1 MGDSYPKIRVGVV
14 QAASIFLDRE
24 ACVEKAVGYIEE
36 AGRKQVSL
44 LAFPEGFIPAHPIWY
59 HFMPATA
66 PKSVRLAAELF
77 KNSVEIPGPAT
88 EALCAAAARARLHV
102 VIGVCEKRP
111 RTTGTLFNTQLF
123 IGPTGR
129 ILGKHQKITPT
140 VGERLVHTGGHG
152 DTLRVLH
159 TEIGALSGL
168 ICAENANPLAIFTLA
183 AQGTQIHVASW
194 PNHFSQHRMVD
205 AVTFNTRSLS
215 YKCGCFVLNSCGTI
229 SDKMREI
236 LPYRDEDR
244 VFLADLENGGGSSI
258 IGANSMILAG
268 PMSGAEEGILTAD
281 INLEDCVKA
290 KAIHDYTGHYNR
302 ADIFRLT
309 VNAAVPSIY
318 ETIEE
323 IPSSVTP
330 LAEQRNAKEDYRTEV
345 TEIMGRAGKKRRP

>member
-14 QAASIFLDRE
+14 QAASVFLNRE
-24 ACVEKAVGYIEE
+24 GCLEKAIGYIEE

-44 LAFPEGFIPAHPIWY
+44 LAFPEGFIPGHPIWY

-66 PKSVRLAAELF
+66 PKSLMLAAELF
-77 KNSVEIPGPAT
+77 KNSVEIPSPAT
-88 EALCAAAARARLHV
+88 DALCAAAARARTHV

-111 RTTGTLFNTQLF
+111 RTTGTLFNTQIF

-129 ILGKHQKITPT
+129 ILGKHQKIMPT
-140 VGERLVHTGGHG
+140 VGERLVHTGGYG
-152 DTLRVLH
+152 DTLRVFD
-159 TEIGALSGL
+159 TEIGILSGL
-168 ICAENANPLAIFTLA
+168 ICAENANPLAIFALA
-183 AQGTQIHVASW
+183 AQGAQIHIASW

-215 YKCGCFVLNSCGTI
+215 YKSSCFVLNSCGTI

-244 VFLADLENGGGSSI
+244 AFLADLENGGGSSI

-281 INLEDCVKA
+281 INLEDCIKA
-290 KAIHDYTGHYNR
+290 KAVHDYTGHYNR

-309 VNAAVPSIY
+309 VNTAVPSIY
-318 ETIEE
+318 GTLGEMPSAVMPLEE
-323 IPSSVTP
+323 KRDP
-330 LAEQRNAKEDYRTEV
+330 KEDDPPAPAR
-345 TEIMGRAGKKRRP
+345 G

>member
-14 QAASIFLDRE
+14 QAASVFLDRE
-24 ACVEKAVGYIEE
+24 GCLEKAISYIEE

-66 PKSVRLAAELF
+66 PKSLMLAVELF
-77 KNSVEIPGPAT
+77 KNSVEIPSPAT
-88 EALCAAAARARLHV
+88 DALCAAAARARTHV

-111 RTTGTLFNTQLF
+111 KTSGTLFNTQLF

-129 ILGKHQKITPT
+129 ILGKHQKIMPT
-140 VGERLVHTGGHG
+140 VGERLVHTGGYG
-152 DTLRVLH
+152 DTLRVFD
-159 TEIGALSGL
+159 TEIGILSGL
-168 ICAENANPLAIFTLA
+168 ICAENANPLAIFALA
-183 AQGTQIHVASW
+183 AQGAQIHIASW

-215 YKCGCFVLNSCGTI
+215 YKSSCFVLNSCGTI

-244 VFLADLENGGGSSI
+244 AFLADLENGGGSSI

-268 PMSGAEEGILTAD
+268 PMSGAEEGILTAE

-290 KAIHDYTGHYNR
+290 KAVHDYAGHYNR

-309 VNAAVPSIY
+309 VNTAVPSIY
-318 ETIEE
+318 ETSGEMPSAVMPLEE
-323 IPSSVTP
+323 V
-330 LAEQRNAKEDYRTEV
+330 
-345 TEIMGRAGKKRRP
+345 GAGSGEAHGETDCVHRWG

>member
-14 QAASIFLDRE
+14 QAASVFLDRE
-24 ACVEKAVGYIEE
+24 GCLEKAIGYIEE

-66 PKSVRLAAELF
+66 PKSLMLAAELF
-77 KNSVEIPGPAT
+77 KNSVEIPSPAT
-88 EALCAAAARARLHV
+88 DALCAAAARARTHV

-129 ILGKHQKITPT
+129 ILGKHQKIMPT
-140 VGERLVHTGGHG
+140 VGERLVHTGGYG
-152 DTLRVLH
+152 DTLRVFH
-159 TEIGALSGL
+159 TEIGILSGL
-168 ICAENANPLAIFTLA
+168 ICAENANPLAIFALA
-183 AQGTQIHVASW
+183 AQGAQIHVASW

-215 YKCGCFVLNSCGTI
+215 YKSSCFVLNSCGTI

-244 VFLADLENGGGSSI
+244 AFLADSENGGGSSI

-268 PMSGAEEGILTAD
+268 PMSGAEEGILTAE

-290 KAIHDYTGHYNR
+290 KAVHDYAGHYNR
-302 ADIFRLT
+302 ADIFQLT
-309 VNAAVPSIY
+309 VNTAVPSIFATVG
-318 ETIEE
+318 EM
-323 IPSSVTP
+323 PSAVTP
-330 LAEQRNAKEDYRTEV
+330 LEEKQGPKEDPPAPMR
-345 TEIMGRAGKKRRP
+345 G